1 MRRLGGYQVVMFE
14 DRIFGQ
20 IVILDTQNLNHHS
33 PNHLGV
39 QIESQ
44 GSPTLKQLRSSYS
57 RFIRPAQFQLNA
69 SGRQLLSMNP
79 NKESFIVSPNTVLSI
94 LENSPIICPSY
105 VNVSNK
111 DVRVTDLGVAFMSND
126 NPASVSGDEPI
137 GQKLRSTFQ
146 SSFLK

>member
-1 MRRLGGYQVVMFE
+1 MRTRFGYEVVMFE
-14 DRIFGQ
+14 VRTFGQ

-33 PNHLGV
+33 PEHLGV

-44 GSPTLKQLRSSYS
+44 GILTLKRLRNSFS
-57 RFIRPAQFQLNA
+57 RFIRLSLQFQSNA

-79 NKESFIVSPNTVLSI
+79 NKESFIVSPNIVLSI

-111 DVRVTDLGVAFMSND
+111 DVRATDLGVAFMSND
-126 NPASVSGDEPI
+126 NPASVSGDDPV
-137 GQKLRSTFQ
+137 GQS
-146 SSFLK
+146 